1 MAEMIIQNPSI
12 TPNVFE
18 YDEAG
23 RVSAISGYPLAGG
36 GGGTIVKSDLMWK
49 PSVESDG
56 FVHWTLASSAT
67 SPEAA
72 YISGAQG
79 PAGPQGVSGTPG
91 KNPEFQINPTD
102 AHWQWRYSGDTGWT
116 DLGIVASGA
125 VGPQGLS
132 GNNGKDGISPKV
144 RINLETNKWEIS
156 EDNGETWTSTNVS
169 ATGPAGKDGKD
180 GASGTNGKD
189 GISPTVST
197 ETITGGSRVIF
208 TYDDSGTTKT
218 ESIDVMSG
226 VSGAPGVDGVSPTVT
241 ITDAPTA
248 TQHPQGG
255 KTVTITDADHPTGQ
269 SFDIWNGINGE
280 GATVNLLDGNGIH
293 ITNDGTNYTIA
304 VSSNYSGAATAWVN
318 NQHYLTDSDLNN
330 YATKAYVE
338 EASANAYDKAVAQI
352 PTVTGFITKDVDNLT
367 YYYKKTE
374 TSGANELAT
383 EFAKYALLANIPTKV
398 TDLTDSA
405 NYVVT
410 GNILT
415 GIGNTLTG
423 IKIGST
429 DYTVPTTDLS
439 NYYTKSQTSANSELD
454 AEFANKVDKPDTTQ
468 TSLNNKYLVYST
480 LSGVGAVTGWTD
492 FNANVYS
499 KRESDDRYQKKSDMG
514 SYLTTAQYETDSATF
529 VTSSNLVI
537 TGDAQYA
544 LTTSGWEKV
553 QGGVSTV
560 ETNNYVSG
568 DGTIQYPIG
577 LSAEAASAIDA
588 MSDQYQIDGGQYV
601 SVVPNSTTHKVVV
614 GLDNQ
619 ATNAIADVIAS
630 ANIWDKASAVSTKSH
645 VTIDNTTNII
655 TTENQGTSAS
665 LSAVEYKDNVNV
677 AGMNIQQIYAV
688 RNDGDIF
695 ACLSTTA
702 NKGTLFFVCSGV

>member
-1 MAEMIIQNPSI
+1 LEESKIFVNFASNRYIYNIELFNHI
-12 TPNVFE
+12 TQTYMRKNLLLLILFVFSF
-18 YDEAG
+18 
-23 RVSAISGYPLAGG
+23 SAIHADD
-36 GGGTIVKSDLMWK
+36 I
-49 PSVESDG
+49 
-56 FVHWTLASSAT
+56 
-67 SPEAA
+67 
-72 YISGAQG
+72 
-79 PAGPQGVSGTPG
+79 
-91 KNPEFQINPTD
+91 
-102 AHWQWRYSGDTGWT
+102 
-116 DLGIVASGA
+116 
-125 VGPQGLS
+125 
-132 GNNGKDGISPKV
+132 
-144 RINLETNKWEIS
+144 KWEIS

-180 GASGTNGKD
+180 GTSGTNGKD

-208 TYDDSGTTKT
+208 TYNDSGITKT

-226 VSGAPGVDGVSPTVT
+226 VSGAPGADGVSPTVT

-304 VSSNYSGAATAWVN
+304 VSSDYSGAATAWVN

-454 AEFANKVDKPDTTQ
+454 AEFANKVNKPDITQ
-468 TSLNNKYLVYST
+468 TVLNNNYLIYST
-480 LSGVGAVTGWTD
+480 LTDPTATTGWMPLS
-492 FNANVYS
+492 ANYYS
-499 KRESDDRYQKKSDMG
+499 KTEADGRYQKKEDMS
-514 SYLTTAQYETDSATF
+514 SYLTTAKYKTDSATF

-544 LTTSGWEKV
+544 LTTTGWEKV
-553 QGGVSTV
+553 QGGISTV

-577 LSAEAASAIDA
+577 LSAEAASAIEA
-588 MSDQYQIDGGQYV
+588 MTDQYQIDGGQYV

>member
-1 MAEMIIQNPSI
+1 MADLIIQNPSI

-56 FVHWTLASSAT
+56 CVHWTLASSAT
-67 SPEAA
+67 TPVPA

-79 PAGPQGVSGTPG
+79 PAGLQGVSGNPG

-102 AHWQWRYSGDTGWT
+102 AHWQWRYSGDEGWT
-116 DLGIVASGA
+116 DLGVVASGT

-132 GNNGKDGISPKV
+132 GNNGKDGISPTV
-144 RINLETNKWEIS
+144 TTATIEGGNRVTFTY
-156 EDNGETWTSTNVS
+156 GEGSSTYIDVMS
-169 ATGPAGKDGKD
+169 
-180 GASGTNGKD
+180 GASGANGIN

-197 ETITGGSRVIF
+197 ETITGGNRVTF
-208 TYDDSGTTKT
+208 TYDDGGTTKT

-226 VSGAPGVDGVSPTVT
+226 ASGANGSDGFSPTVT
-241 ITDAPTA
+241 VTNIPADPSDPN
-248 TQHPQGG
+248 HKKGG
-255 KTVTITDADHPTGQ
+255 TEITITDATTTNKF
-269 SFDIWNGINGE
+269 SAWNG
-280 GATVNLLDGNGIH
+280 
-293 ITNDGTNYTIA
+293 NDGTMAGAPDIEGKNGISAVLDGSTYKVGLSDEFYNAVTS
-304 VSSNYSGAATAWVN
+304 VSST
-318 NQHYLTDSDLNN
+318 
-330 YATKAYVE
+330 YATKDSLDAYLTKNDAAE
-338 EASANAYDKAVAQI
+338 SYQPKGNYLSANALNGY
-352 PTVTGFITKDVDNLT
+352 
-367 YYYKKTE
+367 
-374 TSGANELAT
+374 AT
-383 EFAKYALLANIPTKV
+383 EAWVEGKNYLVADDITGKADKTDLQYVSAGVDYVSGHIPTKV

-415 GIGNTLTG
+415 GTDNTLTG

-454 AEFANKVDKPDTTQ
+454 TEFANKVNKPDTTQ
-468 TSLNNKYLVYST
+468 TVLNNNYLIYST
-480 LSGVGAVTGWTD
+480 LTGEGTTTGWMPLS
-492 FNANVYS
+492 ANYYS
-499 KRESDDRYQKKSDMG
+499 KSEADGRYQKKSDMG

-553 QGGVSTV
+553 QGGVSRV